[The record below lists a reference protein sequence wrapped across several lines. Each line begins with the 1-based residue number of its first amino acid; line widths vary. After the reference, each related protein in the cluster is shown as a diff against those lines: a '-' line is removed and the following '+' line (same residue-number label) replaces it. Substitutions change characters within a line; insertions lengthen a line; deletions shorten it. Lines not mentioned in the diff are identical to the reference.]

1 MQKIQITN
9 PERLNEFKFQI
20 DGAPFVV
27 KYLGTNTTLGG
38 DNIYW
43 SIYQKDDIS
52 KDYRISLMK
61 QAEPDEDGREIKH
74 RVIINNPDNGYS
86 RAIFVYGSTLW
97 DMAEFC
103 NILMK
108 EVIRFEQKY
117 LPF

>member
-1 MQKIQITN
+1 MIHIQN
-9 PERLNEFKFQI
+9 PHKLNQFKFAI
-20 DGAPFVV
+20 DGAPFSV
-27 KYLGTNTTLGG
+27 KYLGTNPTLGG

-43 SIYQKDDIS
+43 SIYQKDDTS

-61 QAEPDEDGREIKH
+61 TAEPDEDGRLIKY
-74 RVIINNPDNGYS
+74 RVIINNPDNAYS
-86 RAIFVYGSTLW
+86 RQIFVYGSTLY